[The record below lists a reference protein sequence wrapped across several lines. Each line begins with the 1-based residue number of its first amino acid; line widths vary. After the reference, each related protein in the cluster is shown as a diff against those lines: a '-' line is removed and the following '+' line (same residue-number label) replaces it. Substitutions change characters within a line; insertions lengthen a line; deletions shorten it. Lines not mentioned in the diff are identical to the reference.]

1 MVAGESKAEEAMS
14 EQKHELPA
22 AMVDAAAKAIRD
34 YQRRLEFADDFS
46 DSSAAEAALRAA
58 GVPALA
64 EDAAT
69 FRHLLNIAQQ
79 VYGFEM
85 IGDAFTKIDNLRADV
100 KLLREG
106 IEEWREWIMSLPINR
121 HCSRL
126 STAKGNVEQQA
137 ARIAELEAALSLA
150 IPRMEHLQSLLSC
163 GESVQFCNDFD
174 EQKGKE
180 VAEEVERL
188 KRIMQK

>member
-1 MVAGESKAEEAMS
+1 MS
-14 EQKHELPA
+14 EEKPIPA
-22 AMVDAAAKAIRD
+22 EMLDAAAEAIRD

-46 DSSAAEAALRAA
+46 DNSAAEAALRAA

-100 KLLREG
+100 NLLCEG
-106 IEEWREWIMSLPINR
+106 IEEWREWIMSLPANQ

-126 STAKGNVEQQA
+126 STAKANVEQQA
-137 ARIAELEAALSLA
+137 ARIAE
-150 IPRMEHLQSLLSC
+150 
-163 GESVQFCNDFD
+163 
-174 EQKGKE
+174 
-180 VAEEVERL
+180 AEFRP
-188 KRIMQK
+188 QGT